1 MTTLPRAEPTLTEL
15 DHVRLQALPRRGI
28 ALPAALQDLL
38 DNADVVPSREV
49 PADVVTLYTRLQ
61 LAESDARM
69 RPLVVC
75 QPEDAEP
82 EAGFISVLSPLGTAL
97 LGHRAGD
104 TVAWV
109 TPDGHRHAARIAALD
124 FQPEASGDY
133 VT

>member
-1 MTTLPRAEPTLTEL
+1 MTTMPRGEPTLTEL
-15 DHVRLQALPRRGI
+15 DHVRLQALPRRGT
-28 ALPAALQDLL
+28 ALPPALHDLL

-49 PADVVTLYTRLQ
+49 PADVVTLYARVQ
-61 LAESDARM
+61 LAEADARA
-69 RPLVVC
+69 RPIVVC

-82 EAGFISVLSPLGTAL
+82 ESGFVSVLSPLGTAL
-97 LGHRAGD
+97 LGRRVGD

-109 TPDGHRHAARIAALD
+109 TPDGRRHEARIAALD